1 VIDRMIAEPAKA
13 KPAAE
18 SDRNPHA
25 GAASATPPPPSTL
38 YGPKAVTVE
47 RTAAPKDAL
56 DEAAEL
62 FRVIFKGDI
71 VP

>member
-1 VIDRMIAEPAKA
+1 MMAAPAA

-18 SDRNPHA
+18 PPRNPHA
-25 GAASATPPPPSTL
+25 GAAAASPSVPSVAAAPIL
-38 YGPKAVTVE
+38 APKGITVE
-47 RTAAPKDAL
+47 KTGAAKEAL